1 MEKVIKKRLDILNIL
16 VKRLGKDVGQKAH
29 DQILYGKGKRKV
41 LPTDGAADGKDQVI
55 FK

>member
-16 VKRLGKDVGQKAH
+16 VKRLGDKEGRRAH
-29 DQILYGKGKRKV
+29 DQILYGKDKRKQ
-41 LPTDGAADGKDQVI
+41 LPKDGEDQVI